1 MLSYGGND
9 TGNNDRP
16 PGSFSPIIPPSSPPS
31 PPTLDL
37 TKDVGGL
44 GFFYDYEKRVVHG
57 ALCQDRNTLLA
68 DIRRKHYELQDREH
82 RLRNSC
88 QNPDVT
94 GPFMTMSSDQFNTC
108 CRLNREIG
116 GLLKTLESVESMMLR
131 YDTSF
136 YKVHAS
142 SPEIPHDIYDIHG
155 SYASAVGSK
164 SASTYKP
171 IFSKSCPQWS
181 HPYSKEK

>member
-9 TGNNDRP
+9 TGSTGKP
-16 PGSFSPIIPPSSPPS
+16 PGSFSPMIPPCSPPS
-31 PPTLDL
+31 PPHLDL
-37 TKDVGGL
+37 EKDVGGL

-57 ALCQDRNTLLA
+57 ALCQDRNSLLA
-68 DIRRKHYELQDREH
+68 NIRRKHYELQEREH

-94 GPFMTMSSDQFNTC
+94 GPFMTMTSDQFNTC

-116 GLLKTLESVESMMLR
+116 GILKTLESVESMMLR

-136 YKVHAS
+136 YKVNTS
-142 SPEIPHDIYDIHG
+142 SPEIPADIYDVHG
-155 SYASAVGSK
+155 SYAASVGNQSASIYKPPLSK
-164 SASTYKP
+164 SY
-171 IFSKSCPQWS
+171 PQWP
-181 HPYSKEK
+181 HP